1 MESYYNACVVCVCC
15 RRQMVSDI
23 SGYYGGTAWYKRG
36 ETRRKMGEELVGD
49 LSFLLHYLNHFAPPP
64 AQM

>member
-1 MESYYNACVVCVCC
+1 
-15 RRQMVSDI
+15 MVSDI